1 MNDGGGCKKERS
13 DLFMAKQRMVHVQRR
28 SYKFLLV
35 STLIVL
41 LGGSLAVGWLVGQ
54 HNSSRADGS
63 NVVGPPSLP
72 AATVNTILA
81 RAGSPMVGTGAVI
94 EQAARQANID
104 DAFALAV
111 WWTETNDGAAGVGR
125 ADRNPGGVR
134 ASPAYP
140 AAGDGYTVYPSY
152 AAGISDWFNV
162 VKGRYTNRGL
172 TTVYAISYPYVG
184 TSGAGNW
191 AIKVVNLML
200 RYRGE
205 APPPTPTPTAKPRP
219 IPHSHVLV
227 QPESHFATNQQSQPQ
242 TSPKIQA
249 APTPQSPSLFARVG
263 QTMLVMLGLLM
274 ALLLFLW
281 GRRIKQTGSLAGIP
295 SLFSFSRSTALQS
308 TAPLSGGVA
317 HRFEPMQPYPS
328 SLLANFQPI
337 TPLPQEPSLPGAVTY
352 EQPVFPVPVAAQVPR
367 IGLSLPAHNT
377 EARLRRVTLLGRNG
391 STSRTPMTNAADN
404 GHATT
409 EALPARE
416 LQAAPE
422 PVAPGARRGSL
433 WQYGES

>member
-1 MNDGGGCKKERS
+1 
-13 DLFMAKQRMVHVQRR
+13 MAKQRMVHVQRR
-28 SYKFLLV
+28 SYIFLLV

-41 LGGSLAVGWLVGQ
+41 LGGSLAVAWLVGQ
-54 HNSSRADGS
+54 HDSSRADGS
-63 NVVGPPSLP
+63 NVVGSPSLP

-81 RAGSPMVGTGAVI
+81 RAGSPMAGTGAVI
-94 EQAARQANID
+94 EQAARKTNID

-152 AAGISDWFNV
+152 AAGISDWFNI
-162 VKGRYTNRGL
+162 VKGRYISRGL
-172 TTVYAISYPYVG
+172 TTVYAICYPYVG
-184 TSGAGNW
+184 TSSAASW
-191 AIKVVNLML
+191 ANKVVNLML

-205 APPPTPTPTAKPRP
+205 APPPTPTPTPRP
-219 IPHSHVLV
+219 TPHSHVQV
-227 QPESHFATNQQSQPQ
+227 QPEVSFPTNQHSQSQ
-242 TSPKIQA
+242 TSPKKQA
-249 APTPQSPSLFARVG
+249 APAPQSPSLFARIG

-281 GRRIKQTGSLAGIP
+281 GRRIKQTGGLPGIP
-295 SLFSFSRSTALQS
+295 TLLNFSRPTANSASPALKS
-308 TAPLSGGVA
+308 TAPLSGGMA
-317 HRFEPMQPYPS
+317 RQFEPMQPYPS
-328 SLLANFQPI
+328 SLLASFPPV
-337 TPLPQEPSLPGAVTY
+337 TPLPQQSSSLGTVTQV
-352 EQPVFPVPVAAQVPR
+352 QPVVPVPVAGQAPR
-367 IGLSLPAHNT
+367 IGLSLPAHTT
-377 EARLRRVTLLGRNG
+377 ETRLRRVTLLGRNG
-391 STSRTPMTNAADN
+391 PTSRTPMTNAADN
-404 GHATT
+404 EHATT

-422 PVAPGARRGSL
+422 PVAPAAPGARKGSL